1 MALYQRQPAPA
12 QPFEAPICPHKA
24 TIANNDPLV
33 RSMTSPTVL
42 QQVSTPVPVSPP
54 PRYLSVKKM
63 ALFYGDIITEGALRH
78 SIWQAEA
85 YEKVPKSGLKSNGFL
100 AVIVR
105 PPGQRKV
112 LLDRVEFEKWLT
124 SQQRNAR

>member
-1 MALYQRQPAPA
+1 MTRNQLQLAPEKSL
-12 QPFEAPICPHKA
+12 EAVTCPCNA
-24 TIANNDPLV
+24 VIANNYSPV
-33 RSMTSPTVL
+33 RSVTSPTAL
-42 QQVSTPVPVSPP
+42 QQASTPLLLSPP

>member
-1 MALYQRQPAPA
+1 MTRNQRQLAP
-12 QPFEAPICPHKA
+12 ERSLGTLMCPCKA
-24 TIANNDPLV
+24 TNAYNDTLV
-33 RSMTSPTVL
+33 RSMTSPTAL
-42 QQVSTPVPVSPP
+42 QPAATPVPVSSP

-63 ALFYGDIITEGALRH
+63 ALFYSYIHTEVALRH

-85 YEKVPKSGLKSNGFL
+85 YEKVPKSGLKSNGIL
-100 AVIVR
+100 SVIVR
-105 PPGQRKV
+105 PPAQRKV

>member
-24 TIANNDPLV
+24 TIANNDTPV
-33 RSMTSPTVL
+33 RSVISPTAL
-42 QQVSTPVPVSPP
+42 QQTTTPELFYPP
-54 PRYLSVKKM
+54 PRYFAVKKL
-63 ALFYGDIITEGALRH
+63 ALVFSDFITEGALRH
-78 SIWQAEA
+78 LIWQAEA

-100 AVIVR
+100 SVIVR

-124 SQQRNAR
+124 SQHRDAR

>member
-1 MALYQRQPAPA
+1 MTRNKRQLAP
-12 QPFEAPICPHKA
+12 EKSLETLMCPCKA

-100 AVIVR
+100 SVIVR